1 MLWTASFKVVT
12 SWSEAPDFIIPN
24 KIYRNLALRQLS
36 AIKKKKKCLN
46 AFQSLGQ
53 ASLRLH
59 LILLSGDRCAV
70 VGHSFRRAS
79 YCMTAV
85 CRVY

>member
-36 AIKKKKKCLN
+36 TIKKCLN

-70 VGHSFRRAS
+70 VGHSFRRAG
-79 YCMTAV
+79 YCMTAI
-85 CRVY
+85 CKVY

>member
-36 AIKKKKKCLN
+36 AIKKVFKCL
-46 AFQSLGQ
+46 SK
-53 ASLRLH
+53 
-59 LILLSGDRCAV
+59 SGP
-70 VGHSFRRAS
+70 SFS
-79 YCMTAV
+79 ETSSDSSV
-85 CRVY
+85 WG